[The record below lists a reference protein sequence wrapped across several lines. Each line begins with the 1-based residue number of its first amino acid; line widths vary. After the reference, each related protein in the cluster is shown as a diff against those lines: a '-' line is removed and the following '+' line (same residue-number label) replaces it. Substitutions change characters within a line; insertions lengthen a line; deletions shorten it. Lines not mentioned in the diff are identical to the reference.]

1 MTPFGS
7 PLDDR
12 ANPIYSEGT
21 DTRVSP
27 SCALLVALSSPAA
40 CCCVEIVIPYVY
52 FSVGL
57 GMAVS
62 PIAGRMCKISV
73 EDVLDPPATAPAA
86 GPTIEEP
93 APKRGDPVQAPGVER
108 PAAVDSG
115 PTAAEV
121 AADLPTPS
129 QKFSNTRGDGT
140 LSIRLKRVRTLLPKE
155 GHPHCPQV
163 GIIDPW
169 TYVEGDYGRVVEV
182 GRLRCRASRRRDV
195 PTDHCRHSAARRGI
209 TTLGSTSGLGRS
221 FRRQLGRPN
230 GKSPRRTAAAV
241 H

>member
-40 CCCVEIVIPYVY
+40 CCCVEIVIPYVD

-86 GPTIEEP
+86 VPTIEEP

-121 AADLPTPS
+121 AADIERAIKLRGH
-129 QKFSNTRGDGT
+129 TRVDSPG
-140 LSIRLKRVRTLLPKE
+140 KR
-155 GHPHCPQV
+155 
-163 GIIDPW
+163 
-169 TYVEGDYGRVVEV
+169 
-182 GRLRCRASRRRDV
+182 
-195 PTDHCRHSAARRGI
+195 PTDSISKVLNHPWRWDSVHTFEASADIASKGGSSILPSSRH
-209 TTLGSTSGLGRS
+209 
-221 FRRQLGRPN
+221 
-230 GKSPRRTAAAV
+230 